1 MSQQCNK
8 ENMQKWIEALR
19 SGIYTQANGALRKP
33 RGPIPAEY
41 TTKFNDYAYCC
52 LGVACELFCEE
63 KERELDADADDIH
76 YDSTDIW
83 YDNSL
88 LPEDVQKWLGITNSN
103 PYLTDKFWTHP
114 AYNSETEILTRSASS
129 WNDDI
134 KADFNKIADLIE
146 DTFLKD

>member
-1 MSQQCNK
+1 MSQSCNK
-8 ENMQKWIEALR
+8 ENMQKWIKALR
-19 SGIYTQANGALRKP
+19 SGRYTQANGALRKP
-33 RGPIPAEY
+33 GAREIGPIPSEY

-63 KERELDADADDIH
+63 NIY

-88 LPEDVQKWLGITNSN
+88 LPEDVQEWLGIVNSD
-103 PYLTDKFWTHP
+103 PYLTDKDYEPEVRTK
-114 AYNSETEILTRSASS
+114 SASS